1 MKKLKKN
8 WLIISYFANIDAM
21 APSHHIDDRL
31 LFFMKDGVDVH
42 LLSSPCGA
50 KYTGLPH
57 TRVSSPAPSGIRY
70 EVRHF
75 LRRKTKTKARFKF
88 WETLLLLP
96 VFPFYLL
103 EKAFLRLDSTW
114 SWFLTAS
121 IPAIFF
127 AIRDRPD
134 VIYSTGGPVSAHLT
148 AMVTSYLTGI
158 PYIAEF
164 QDPLVHQYAA
174 PGRLERRFIRKVE
187 RLIFRTADAAV
198 FLTQQAARNAQ
209 GRNGNGAKSVAIYA
223 GAVPPGSDIP
233 YSREETFTIAHFG
246 SLGGSRN
253 MDYVFKA
260 VAALFREQPELSQYL
275 RLCLFGNNSKEVL
288 KKIAQA
294 PFRETLRVYGKVKRL
309 EAVEQ
314 MHRAD
319 VLLLIQN
326 NDDVSYE
333 TIPSKVYE
341 YLHTGRPILALVY
354 RNPELQDMLEEMGH
368 IVVQGDDEAAIK
380 KGLETYITKWKQNRL
395 QSTTTESPYTVQKAV
410 GELIS
415 LVEGV
420 KDVEER

>member
-1 MKKLKKN
+1 MKKS

-21 APSHHIDDRL
+21 APSHHIDDRM
-31 LFFMKDGVDVH
+31 FFFTKEGVDVL

-50 KYTGLPH
+50 KYAGLPH
-57 TRVSSPAPSGIRY
+57 TRVFSPAPSGIRY

-75 LRRKTKTKARFKF
+75 LRRRTRTKAWFKF

-121 IPAIFF
+121 VPAIFL
-127 AIRDRPD
+127 AIRNRPD
-134 VIYSTGGPVSAHLT
+134 VIYSSGGPVSAHLT
-148 AMVTSYLTGI
+148 AMVASYFSGI

-174 PGRLERRFIRKVE
+174 PGRLERRFIKKVE

-209 GRNGNGAKSVAIYA
+209 GRNGNGAKSFAIYA

-253 MDYVFKA
+253 LDYVFRA
-260 VAALFREQPELSQYL
+260 VTALLREQPDLSQYF
-275 RLCLFGNNSKEVL
+275 RLCLFGNNSREVS
-288 KKIAQA
+288 KKIEQV
-294 PFRETLRVYGKVKRL
+294 PFRQTLRVHGKVRRS

-319 VLLLIQN
+319 VLLLVQN
-326 NDDVSYE
+326 TDDVSYE

-354 RNPELQDMLEEMGH
+354 RNPELQGMLEEMGH
-368 IVVQGDDEAAIK
+368 IVVQADDEAAIK
-380 KGLETYITKWKQNRL
+380 KGLETYMGEWKQNRL
-395 QSTTTESPYTVQKAV
+395 RSLTTESPYTVQKAV

-420 KDVEER
+420 SDAERR